1 MSYASDVAVRPKVLS
16 DQYVRGWV
24 YNGSHIGVERGVVG
38 SRVTI
43 GPMQWLYIFYPV
55 GKTLITEEEGLFL
68 RMQSFHLMPRRYSL
82 SHHIGEL

>member
-24 YNGSHIGVERGVVG
+24 YNGSRIGVERGVIG

-43 GPMQWLYIFYPV
+43 GPMQWLYIFYSV
-55 GKTLITEEEGLFL
+55 GKTLIAEEEGLFL
-68 RMQSFHLMPRRYSL
+68 CVQSFHLMPRRYLL

>member
-1 MSYASDVAVRPKVLS
+1 MSYASDVAVRLKVLS

-24 YNGSHIGVERGVVG
+24 YDSSCIGVEQGVVG

-43 GPMQWLYIFYPV
+43 GPMQWLYIFYSV
-55 GKTLITEEEGLFL
+55 GKTLIAEEEGLFL
-68 RMQSFHLMPRRYSL
+68 CVQSFHLMPRRYSL

>member
-24 YNGSHIGVERGVVG
+24 YNGSRIGVERGVVG

-43 GPMQWLYIFYPV
+43 EPMQWLYIFYSV
-55 GKTLITEEEGLFL
+55 GKTLIAEEEGLFL
-68 RMQSFHLMPRRYSL
+68 CVQSFHLMPRRYLL

>member
-24 YNGSHIGVERGVVG
+24 YDGSRIGVERGVVG

-43 GPMQWLYIFYPV
+43 GPMQWLYIFYSV
-55 GKTLITEEEGLFL
+55 GKTLIAEEEGLFL
-68 RMQSFHLMPRRYSL
+68 RVQSFHLMPRRYSL